1 MASVK
6 SIAEVFLDDR
16 FPQWKEDNTTYMIP
30 PIFEATKSRHQIGI
44 VQSVPYTDSGDD
56 GESIIYELLRMLGEK
71 EKMGMFV
78 LNGFN
83 LQHIKKWEGVCKSYS
98 VPELPCYDGEC
109 DFIIFHHRL
118 GLIFIEVKTI
128 SKEDECK
135 EDKDGQNNRMK
146 NAKKKKS
153 KRQKHAKG
161 QLERSLESMQIFS
174 EPREG
179 VLSNEETRDDSPKSL
194 YTFSIPCKKVVAL
207 PSTKKV
213 DFNRQ
218 NLSDDKLRL
227 LEDDCQDLSSF
238 QKWWNQT
245 IERNVEMPAETQN
258 AYKRALSTVL
268 MIRHLCPVT
277 ETEGIEEIHKSLVT
291 FQFHDTKKR
300 KPFPQLMED
309 EFPFLW
315 RWCQDILDRKIKRDP
330 ALRKDEKKLQELFMN
345 EHKLNE
351 QDLREGKGM
360 TLLNTLLKNQ
370 KYIEGDKYS
379 EMDDAISAVF
389 EDHYCLFYKNIL
401 RYTNMMKEMVP
412 NIKEEEV
419 FPDINEQQVVPKI
432 KQREVLQET
441 KNQEL
446 LPDIKGLALLDTTNQ
461 EVLPEIKHQK
471 VLPEVK
477 DQEVL
482 PEIEDQK
489 VLPEIKDE
497 EVLPEIKD
505 EKVLPEIKDEKVLP
519 EIKDQEVL
527 SEIKDQEVLLEIKDR
542 EALQEIK
549 NQEVLPQFNEREVL
563 PKLHEML
570 PFTKLESAR
579 DFNLLDRHLGKSL
592 FIQQGQAS
600 IFDQQLYKELLH
612 KMKFVRTHQPH
623 PSILLTLEQ
632 LVVFEGPEKQL
643 IIGPPGSGKT
653 ELLKF
658 KALKQNDIEKN
669 SGTNGKKIMYILAN
683 GSSHYPARNSLFFH
697 DIKEFFKDAPLVEV
711 ISIVLAEE
719 SAKDTEQTTSA
730 IREKIQSGE
739 YEHAFIDEYWI
750 GSKPV
755 EHKIILELV
764 RGLPGYV
771 WISSVFDYD
780 QKLIKYNEWMIQ
792 RTQPL
797 LTALNEKMGK
807 VQRITQVMRGT
818 NSIIELERDY
828 SRLYGKRSYPY
839 GTEEILGHSYV
850 GLPVTWVVEESVDR
864 MYEQCVDIVKRAI
877 KNGFP
882 EGVAKRDILTI
893 KPNDIVVVDFAI
905 RTEESRQ
912 LEKSLPSR
920 LTNNDISVWTFG
932 ENHAD
937 TVEKVAVLQSDKR
950 SASEFLDGVERKMV
964 VVILP
969 SGMVLKT
976 AKVADGATA
985 LRNYDTYISF
995 FRTMVKLVVISD
1007 KWENKETFLADI
1019 STNV

>member
-56 GESIIYELLRMLGEK
+56 GESIIYELLRMLGVK

-78 LNGFN
+78 VNGFN
-83 LQHIKKWEGVCKSYS
+83 YQHIKKWEDVCKSYL

-135 EDKDGQNNRMK
+135 EDKDGQNNRKK

-161 QLERSLESMQIFS
+161 QLERSFESMQIFS

-179 VLSNEETRDDSPKSL
+179 VLSNEETRNDSPKSL
-194 YTFSIPCKKVVAL
+194 YTFSIPCKMVVAL

-213 DFNRQ
+213 GFNHQ
-218 NLSDDKLRL
+218 NLSDDKLLL

-238 QKWWNQT
+238 QKWWNET
-245 IERNVEMPAETQN
+245 IERDATEMSAETQD

-315 RWCQDILDRKIKRDP
+315 RWCQDVLDRKIKKDP

-345 EHKLNE
+345 KHKLNE
-351 QDLREGKGM
+351 KDLREGKGM
-360 TLLNTLLKNQ
+360 PLLNTLLMKQN
-370 KYIEGDKYS
+370 YIEGDKYS
-379 EMDDAISAVF
+379 KMDDAISAVF
-389 EDHYCLFYKNIL
+389 EDHYCLFFKNIL
-401 RYTNMMKEMVP
+401 RYTNTMREMVSD
-412 NIKEEEV
+412 IKEEV
-419 FPDINEQQVVPKI
+419 VPDINEQQAATKVKR
-432 KQREVLQET
+432 QEVLPEN
-441 KNQEL
+441 KNQAF
-446 LPDIKGLALLDTTNQ
+446 LPDIKGLVLLETNNQ
-461 EVLPEIKHQK
+461 E
-471 VLPEVK
+471 
-477 DQEVL
+477 
-482 PEIEDQK
+482 
-489 VLPEIKDE
+489 
-497 EVLPEIKD
+497 
-505 EKVLPEIKDEKVLP
+505 VLP

-527 SEIKDQEVLLEIKDR
+527 PEFD
-542 EALQEIK
+542 
-549 NQEVLPQFNEREVL
+549 EREVL
-563 PKLHEML
+563 PKLHETF
-570 PFTKLESAR
+570 PFTKLDSAR
-579 DFNLLDRHLGKSL
+579 DFNLLDRYLEKSL
-592 FIQQGQAS
+592 FIQQDQPS
-600 IFDQQLYKELLH
+600 ILDKQLYKELLH
-612 KMKFVRTHQPH
+612 KMKFVRIRQPH

-632 LVVFEGPEKQL
+632 LVVFEGPKKQL

-658 KALKQNDIEKN
+658 KALKQNDFEMN
-669 SGTNGKKIMYILAN
+669 SGTDGKKIMYILAN
-683 GSSHYPARNSLFFH
+683 GSTDYPAKNSLFFH
-697 DIKEFFKDAPLVEV
+697 DIKEFFKDAPLVE
-711 ISIVLAEE
+711 IITIVLAEE
-719 SAKDTEQTTSA
+719 SDEDIKQATSE
-730 IREKIQSGE
+730 IRKKMESGE

-750 GSKPV
+750 GSKR
-755 EHKIILELV
+755 EELKIVLELV

-780 QKLIKYNEWMIQ
+780 QKIIKNNERMIQ

-797 LTALNEKMGK
+797 LTAVDEEDGK

-850 GLPVTWVVEESVDR
+850 GLPVTWVVEESVDK
-864 MYEQCVDIVKRAI
+864 MYEQCVDVVKRAI
-877 KNGFP
+877 IDGFP
-882 EGVAKRDILTI
+882 QEVADRKISTT
-893 KPNDIVVVDFAI
+893 KAKDIVVVDFAI
-905 RTEESRQ
+905 RTEESYQ
-912 LEKSLPSR
+912 LEKSLPVR
-920 LTNNDISVWTFG
+920 LNKNHIPVWIFGVNHALPDRLNNNGIPAWTFSTNHALPVHLSNNDIPGWKSG

-937 TVEKVAVLQSDKR
+937 TMGKVALVQPHKR
-950 SASEFLDGVERKMV
+950 S
-964 VVILP
+964 VIWIP
-969 SGMVLKT
+969 
-976 AKVADGATA
+976 
-985 LRNYDTYISF
+985 
-995 FRTMVKLVVISD
+995 
-1007 KWENKETFLADI
+1007 
-1019 STNV
+1019 